1 MLEMSIA
8 VIAAAFVVLVG
19 FLIYVLVTTKK
30 TLDQLNKVM
39 KNVEITTVNVNQ
51 KLVAMDSLFLAIS
64 NVGDKA
70 LSSSNKLRE
79 DYVTEEVGGLTHQP
93 RSEAQSRLDHLM
105 DWLSLGANIWKVY
118 KKKGGS

>member
-1 MLEMSIA
+1 MLEISIA
-8 VIAAAFVVLVG
+8 VIAGAFVILVG
-19 FLIYVLVTTKK
+19 FLIYVLISAKR

-51 KLVAMDSLFLAIS
+51 KLVAMDSLFFAIS

-70 LSSSNKLRE
+70 LAASSKLNE
-79 DYVTEEVGGLTHQP
+79 DYEEALVP
-93 RSEAQSRLDHLM
+93 RSEAQSRIDHLM

-118 KKKGGS
+118 KKKGGSS